1 MSGAFPALPEG
12 CEPACPGCRHRELSA
27 AQSGA
32 RKSAWL
38 ARALAPW
45 ADRLEAL
52 RAPPPAER
60 WAYRDKV
67 TLTAEWA
74 AGRWRL
80 GLRRRGEV
88 VDIPYCPVHS
98 PRTRAMVGALTAV
111 LPDAARLP
119 FAFYAQSGRQA
130 ALVVKARAI
139 DDVAWVR
146 DLMPTLDACGMD
158 GLWLHLNPAAGRRVF
173 AKREW
178 RLLWGQARSHGGDG
192 LWYSVGAFQQV
203 LPGLHGAALDE
214 AEAFLAPGP
223 EAWVIDLYCG
233 AGASLH
239 RWIARRAQT
248 LGVESSREAAACA
261 ADNVPAASVLL
272 GHCAT
277 RLPQLRAFAA
287 GAGRRLLYANPPR
300 TGLEPAVLDWIARDC
315 RPQRLAYL
323 SCSAGTL
330 ARDLER
336 LCAHGFRVERLL
348 PFDFFPQTHHVEA
361 LALVSGPVS

>member
-1 MSGAFPALPEG
+1 MSAAAAALPAG
-12 CEPACPGCRHRELSA
+12 CEPACPGCRHRRLSA

-32 RKSAWL
+32 RKREWL
-38 ARALAPW
+38 VRALAPW
-45 ADRLEAL
+45 ADRLAAL
-52 RAPPPAER
+52 RAPPPPER

-67 TLTAEWA
+67 TLAAEWT

-80 GLRRRGEV
+80 GLRRHDRA
-88 VDIPYCPVHS
+88 VDIPHCPVHS

-119 FAFYAQSGRQA
+119 LVFYAQSGRQA

-158 GLWLHLNPAAGRRVF
+158 GLWLHLNPVAGRRVF
-173 AKREW
+173 AKRDW
-178 RLLWGQARSHGGDG
+178 RLLWGQARSRDSDG
-192 LWYSVGAFQQV
+192 LWYGVGAFQQV

-223 EAWVIDLYCG
+223 GVRVIDLYCG
-233 AGASLH
+233 AGASLR
-239 RWIARRAQT
+239 RWIARGAQT
-248 LGVESSREAAACA
+248 LGVESGREAAACA
-261 ADNVPAASVLL
+261 AGNVPAASVLL

-277 RLPQLRAFAA
+277 RLPQLRGFAA
-287 GAGRRLLYANPPR
+287 GPGQRLLYANPPR
-300 TGLEPAVLDWIARDC
+300 TGLEPSVLDWIVRDY

-336 LCAHGFRVERLL
+336 LCAQGFTVERLV
-348 PFDFFPQTHHVEA
+348 PFDFFPQTHHVET
-361 LALVSGPVS
+361 LALVSGPAS